1 MNMSTLKP
9 LLQSCTIL
17 TGIGSQTL
25 AKLNHLGINTL
36 HDLLFHLPFRYQDRT
51 RITAIADLNLQQPAV
66 VQGTITESRWLN
78 QRRKVY
84 HCSISDGSGS
94 ISLRFFHMPVF
105 LQQKLRPQQLLKA
118 FGEIK
123 LKSHG
128 FEMLHPEIEVFSHGS
143 QSKVQEYFTPWYP
156 STQGMHQTNWR
167 KLIKQIFSD
176 FEEAID
182 QLEWLPQDF
191 LNQHQLLSLGG
202 ALHILHFPTPEFRA
216 EDLLSPFH
224 PARKRLALEEL
235 IAYSLSNQLLKKKN
249 QQCKAY
255 NYPHAKE
262 LDETLLGQ
270 LPYELTQAQ
279 LQVIKEIRKD
289 LNSPHPMLRLLQG
302 DVGSG
307 KTIVCAMA
315 ALPVLA
321 KGHQVAIM
329 APTDLLSEQ
338 HYINFCKWLTPLGYQ
353 VLRLNR
359 TTPTK
364 EKKLTYQ
371 HLKEGQGQ
379 IVVGTHALFQ
389 DKVEFQQLGL
399 VVIDEQHRFGVA
411 QRLKLIEK
419 ANPKFHPHQLFVTA
433 TPIPRTLAMTQ
444 FSHFDVSVINQ
455 LPQGRKPIHTA
466 VMPEH
471 KRDLIIER
479 LQHILQNGGQ
489 IYWVCTRIE
498 ADEHEEQL
506 ATEAIKAYLEGHL
519 PQAKIAMVHGKLKGQ
534 EKDSIMQAF
543 KEAQYDI
550 LVATTV
556 IEVGVDV
563 PNANIIIIENSER
576 LGLSQLHQLRGR
588 VGRGQQ
594 EAFCVLM
601 YNAPISE
608 TSQKRLQTIRQS
620 TDGFWLAEQDLLIR
634 GAGDVF
640 GTQQTGFKEFKI
652 AELPEQYELVK
663 LAKQIAGDRLEQSS
677 DNIYQL
683 LEYWYPDSEKYLK
696 A

>member
-1 MNMSTLKP
+1 MIMSELKP

-17 TGIGSQTL
+17 HGIGSQTL
-25 AKLNHLGINTL
+25 AKLNHLHIDRL

-51 RITAIADLNLQQPAV
+51 RITSIADLNSQQPAV
-66 VQGTITESRWLN
+66 IQGVITQSHWLN

-84 HCSISDGSGS
+84 QCTIHDSSGS
-94 ISLRFFHMPVF
+94 IHLRFFHMPAF
-105 LQQKLRPQQLLKA
+105 MQQKLRPNQLIKA
-118 FGEIK
+118 FGEAK
-123 LKSHG
+123 LKAHG
-128 FEMLHPEIEVFSHGS
+128 FEMIHPEIEVLNHSTPS
-143 QSKVQEYFTPWYP
+143 TVQEYFTPWYP
-156 STQGMHQTNWR
+156 STQGMHQSTWR
-167 KLIKQIFSD
+167 KLIKQLFTD
-176 FEEAID
+176 FKETID
-182 QLEWLPQDF
+182 QLEWLSEDF
-191 LNQHQLLSLGG
+191 LKQHRLPAIGK
-202 ALHILHFPTPEFRA
+202 ALEILHFPTPEFRT
-216 EDLLSPFH
+216 EDLLSHFH
-224 PARKRLALEEL
+224 PARQRLALEEL
-235 IAYSLSNQLLKKKN
+235 IAYSMSNQLLKKQN
-249 QQCKAY
+249 QNFTAFS
-255 NYPHAKE
+255 YPRQDE
-262 LDETLLGQ
+262 LDEKLHQQ
-270 LPYELTQAQ
+270 LPFTLTKAQ
-279 LQVIKEIRKD
+279 EHALKEIQQD
-289 LNSPHPMLRLLQG
+289 LISTKPMLRLLQG

-338 HYINFCKWLTPLGYQ
+338 HYINFCKWLQPLGYE

-364 EKKLTYQ
+364 EKKRTYEM
-371 HLKEGQGQ
+371 LSLGEGQ

-389 DKVEFQQLGL
+389 DKVQFKNLGL
-399 VVIDEQHRFGVA
+399 VMIDEQHRFGVA
-411 QRLKLIEK
+411 QRLKLVEK
-419 ANPKFHPHQLFVTA
+419 ANTHFHPHQLFVTA

-444 FSHFDVSVINQ
+444 FSHFDLSIIKE
-455 LPQGRKPIHTA
+455 LPKGRKPIQTA
-466 VMPEH
+466 VMSQD
-471 KRDLIIER
+471 KRDAIIER

-498 ADEHEEQL
+498 ADEQEEQL
-506 ATEAIKAYLEGHL
+506 ATEEIKAYLESHM
-519 PQAKIAMVHGKLKGQ
+519 PQAKIAMVHGKLKAP

-543 KEAQYDI
+543 KNAKYDV

-594 EAFCVLM
+594 EAFCLLM
-601 YNAPISE
+601 YNNPLSE

-620 TDGFWLAEQDLLIR
+620 TDGFWLAEQDLILR
-634 GAGDVF
+634 GSGDVF

-652 AELPEQYELVK
+652 AKLPEQFELIK
-663 LAKQIAGDRLEQSS
+663 LAKLVAENTLQNTQHHLSEILD
-677 DNIYQL
+677 
-683 LEYWYPDSEKYLK
+683 YWYGDSEKFLK